1 LKKLFLKK
9 LLPKSSHNMAI
20 GKGQKKRKGGKKK
33 AVDCMT
39 RKEWVQIHLAAFID
53 GNLRPFSKHK
63 GSWTIVN
70 RSQGTVLATD
80 SLMDRQL
87 EIRAEDRDRDMTQES
102 TGTTQQEGIANNF
115 VVTFKVVAVKDDEKA
130 VVAIPHS
137 VRPTKSFIFSNMR
150 KRVTTIDAHVDFKTA
165 DGYTI
170 RVLMKALTMKNPGA
184 VKLSAYAK
192 SSQVRMIREKMKE
205 TCKTVCTEKSL
216 AAIVDDM
223 VSSKDLNS
231 ALDAATKS
239 IYPLNPDAYMY
250 WLRIVKEPP
259 VKFTFGMMK
268 SGVPDEEYEMADVV
282 EDEGEDIEEVE
293 M

>member
-1 LKKLFLKK
+1 
-9 LLPKSSHNMAI
+9 MAI
-20 GKGQKKRKGGKKK
+20 GKGQRKKKGGRKK

-39 RKEWVQIHLAAFID
+39 RKEWVQIHLAAYID

-70 RSQGTVLATD
+70 RSQGLVLATD
-80 SLMDRQL
+80 SLMGRQL

-102 TGTTQQEGIANNF
+102 TAPMQEGIANNF

-130 VVAIPHS
+130 VVAIPNA

-150 KRVTTIDAHVDFKTA
+150 KRVTTIDAFVDFKTA

-170 RVLMKALTMKNPGA
+170 RVLIKALTMRNPDA

-192 SSQVRMIREKMKE
+192 SSQVRMIRAKMKE
-205 TCKTVCTEKSL
+205 TCKSVCSEKTL

-223 VSSKDLNS
+223 VSSKDLNT
-231 ALDAATKS
+231 ALDAATRS

-250 WLRIVKEPP
+250 WLRILKEPP
-259 VKFTFGMMK
+259 VKFTFDMMK
-268 SGVPDEEYEMADVV
+268 SGVPDEDYEMADVA
-282 EDEGEDIEEVE
+282 EDQGEDIEEAE

>member
-1 LKKLFLKK
+1 
-9 LLPKSSHNMAI
+9 MAI

-39 RKEWVQIHLAAFID
+39 RKEWVQIHLAAYID
-53 GNLRPFSKHK
+53 GNLRPFSNHK

-70 RSQGTVLATD
+70 RSQGTVMATD
-80 SLMDRQL
+80 SLMGRQL
-87 EIRAEDRDRDMTQES
+87 EVRAEDRDRDMTQES
-102 TGTTQQEGIANNF
+102 SAPMQEGIANNF

-130 VVAIPHS
+130 VVAIPHA
-137 VRPTKSFIFSNMR
+137 VRPTKSYIFSNMR
-150 KRVTTIDAHVDFKTA
+150 KRVTTIRAHVYFKTS
-165 DGYTI
+165 DGYSI
-170 RVLMKALTMKNPGA
+170 RILITALTMKNPGA

-192 SSQVRMIREKMKE
+192 SSQVRMIREKIKD
-205 TCKTVCTEKSL
+205 TCKSVCSEKSL

-223 VSSKDLNS
+223 VSSKDLTT
-231 ALDAATKS
+231 ALNAATRY

-259 VKFTFGMMK
+259 VKFSFDMVK
-268 SGVPDEEYEMADVV
+268 SGVPAEEYEMAEVV
-282 EDEGEDIEEVE
+282 EDNGEDVEEVE

>member
-1 LKKLFLKK
+1 
-9 LLPKSSHNMAI
+9 MAI

-39 RKEWVQIHLAAFID
+39 RKEWVQIHLAAYID

-80 SLMDRQL
+80 SLMGRQL

-102 TGTTQQEGIANNF
+102 TAPAQEGIANNF
-115 VVTFKVVAVKDDEKA
+115 VVTFKVVAVKEDERA
-130 VVAIPHS
+130 VVAIPNS

-150 KRVTTIDAHVDFKTA
+150 KRVTTIDAHVDFKTV
-165 DGYTI
+165 DGYAI
-170 RVLMKALTMKNPGA
+170 RVLMKALTMKNPAA

-205 TCKTVCTEKSL
+205 TCKSVCSEKTL

-223 VSSKDLNS
+223 VSSKDLNT
-231 ALDAATKS
+231 ALDTATRS

-259 VKFTFGMMK
+259 VKFTFSMMK
-268 SGVPDEEYEMADVV
+268 SGVPDEDYEIDVV
-282 EDEGEDIEEVE
+282 EDQGEDIEEVE

>member
-1 LKKLFLKK
+1 
-9 LLPKSSHNMAI
+9 MAI
-20 GKGQKKRKGGKKK
+20 GKGSKKKKGGRKK

-39 RKEWVQIHLAAFID
+39 RKDWIPIHLAAFID

-70 RSQGTVLATD
+70 RSAGTVLATD
-80 SLMDRQL
+80 SLMGRQL
-87 EIRAEDRDRDMTQES
+87 EVRAEDRDRDMTQES
-102 TGTTQQEGIANNF
+102 TAPMQEGIANNF

-130 VVAIPHS
+130 VVAIPHA

-150 KRVTTIDAHVDFKTA
+150 KKVTTIDAHVDFKTS
-165 DGYTI
+165 DGYAI
-170 RVLMKALTMKNPGA
+170 RVLMKALTMKNPSA

-205 TCKTVCTEKSL
+205 TCKSVCSEKNL

-223 VSSKDLNS
+223 VSSKDLNT
-231 ALDAATKS
+231 ALDSATRS
-239 IYPLNPDAYMY
+239 IYPLNPDAYMF

-259 VKFTFGMMK
+259 VKFTFSMLK
-268 SGVPDEEYEMADVV
+268 SGVPEEEYEMADVV
-282 EDEGEDIEEVE
+282 EDEGEDVEEVE

>member
-1 LKKLFLKK
+1 
-9 LLPKSSHNMAI
+9 MAI
-20 GKGQKKRKGGKKK
+20 GKGQRKKKGGRKK

-39 RKEWVQIHLAAFID
+39 RKEWVQIHLAAYID

-70 RSQGTVLATD
+70 RSQGLVLATD
-80 SLMDRQL
+80 SLMGRQL

-102 TGTTQQEGIANNF
+102 TAPMQEGIANNF

-130 VVAIPHS
+130 VVAIPNA

-150 KRVTTIDAHVDFKTA
+150 KRVTTIDAFVDFKTA

-192 SSQVRMIREKMKE
+192 SSQVRMIREKMKD
-205 TCKTVCTEKSL
+205 TCKSVCSEKTL

-223 VSSKDLNS
+223 VSSKDLNT
-231 ALDAATKS
+231 ALDAATRF

-250 WLRIVKEPP
+250 WLRILKEPP
-259 VKFTFGMMK
+259 VKFTFDMMK
-268 SGVPDEEYEMADVV
+268 SGVQDEDYEMADVA
-282 EDEGEDIEEVE
+282 EDQGEDIEEAE

>member
-1 LKKLFLKK
+1 
-9 LLPKSSHNMAI
+9 MAI

-39 RKEWVQIHLAAFID
+39 RKDWIPIHLASYVN
-53 GNLRPFSKHK
+53 GNLRPFTNHK

-87 EIRAEDRDRDMTQES
+87 EVRAEDRDRDMTQES
-102 TGTTQQEGIANNF
+102 TAPAQEGIANNF
-115 VVTFKVVAVKDDEKA
+115 VVTFKIVAVKDDEKA
-130 VVAIPHS
+130 VVAIPCK

-150 KRVTTIDAHVDFKTA
+150 KRVTTVDAKVDFKTA

-170 RVLMKALTMKNPGA
+170 RVMMKGLTMKNPNA
-184 VKLSAYAK
+184 VKLSAYCK
-192 SSQVRMIREKMKE
+192 SSQKKMIMEKMRE
-205 TCKTVCTEKSL
+205 TCKSVCSEKSL
-216 AAIVDDM
+216 AAIIDDM

-231 ALDAATKS
+231 ALDAATRS
-239 IYPLNPDAYMY
+239 IYPLNPDTYMY
-250 WLRIVKEPP
+250 WVRIIKEPA
-259 VKFTFGMMK
+259 VKFTYGMMT
-268 SGVPDEEYEMADVV
+268 SGVQEEQFEMADIE
-282 EDEGEDIEEVE
+282 EDQGDDVEEVE